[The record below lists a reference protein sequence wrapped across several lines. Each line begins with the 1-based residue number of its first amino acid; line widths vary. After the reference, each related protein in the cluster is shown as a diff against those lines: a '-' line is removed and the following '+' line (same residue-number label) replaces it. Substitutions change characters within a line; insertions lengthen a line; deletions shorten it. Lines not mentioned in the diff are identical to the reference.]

1 MKKFFLVIITSIL
14 ILSSCGTVRDSAG
27 VNRKVIDEYSIIE
40 NPPLVIPPDFN
51 LLPPEQISSKDILD
65 TDNELAKEILFG
77 LEDTETLTES
87 NTSLINEIINK
98 TEADEVD
105 DSIRDSINEEFAGEK
120 SSTDDETIFNNEDEL
135 NKAIIDTED
144 KNSNNKNQNGKKE
157 KKKKRFFFF

>member
-1 MKKFFLVIITSIL
+1 MKKIIILIFITELFLV
-14 ILSSCGTVRDSAG
+14 SCSTVRDSAG
-27 VNRKVIDEYSIIE
+27 VNRKVIDEYSVIE

-87 NTSLINEIINK
+87 NTSLINEIINE